1 MTRVT
6 RIAVLPSKFTCRD
19 TQERR
24 LFADAAGGETLLA
37 ASHPD
42 EAVKIAEGYPAK
54 PFSPWDMAD
63 KVRKALD
70 HGE

>member
-1 MTRVT
+1 MQR
-6 RIAVLPSKFTCRD
+6 
-19 TQERR
+19 
-24 LFADAAGGETLLA
+24 GGETLLA